1 MMWQT
6 VVNIDKPDFSLDYH
20 SRLMLVGS
28 CFAENIGKKL
38 TEARFSVDCNPC
50 GIVYNPE
57 SVAQVLWRLIEQ
69 REVTADELVW
79 HDGKWISWGHHG
91 SYSAPGREV
100 CLEKMNARIR
110 RGAEQLRKADVLLIT
125 FGTSWVYR
133 YLPSGCVVANCHRF
147 PESDFERFCLSVPEV
162 VGLYDRLLDRLK
174 QINPGVRVLF
184 TVSPIR
190 HWKDGAHENQV
201 SKSILLLAIDE
212 LVRRRNRVCYFP
224 SYEIVLD
231 ELRDYRFYAEDM
243 LHISEAAVDYIWS
256 RFRDTFFSDD
266 ALQVMRQVEKINKGI
281 KHRPFDPES
290 ETYLA
295 FCRKLQEELNRLGD
309 RYPLLNREMQ
319 IAGL

>member
-1 MMWQT
+1 MWQT
-6 VVNIDKPDFSLDYH
+6 VVDIDKPDFSLDYH

-38 TEARFSVDCNPC
+38 TETRFSVDCNPC

-57 SVAQVLWRLIEQ
+57 SVAQVLWRLLEE

-91 SYSAPGREV
+91 SYSAPERDV

-110 RGAEQLRKADVLLIT
+110 RGAEQLRKADLLLIT

-133 YLPSGCVVANCHRF
+133 YLPSGRVVANCHRF

-162 VGLYDRLLDRLK
+162 VGLYDRLLDRLE
-174 QINPGVRVLF
+174 QINPRVRVLF

-190 HWKDGAHENQV
+190 HWKDGAHGNQV

-212 LVRRRNRVCYFP
+212 LVRRRERVCYFP

-243 LHISEAAVDYIWS
+243 LHISEVAIDYIWS
-256 RFRDTFFSDD
+256 RFKDTFLSAD

-281 KHRPFDPES
+281 NHRPFDPES

-295 FCRKLQEELNRLGD
+295 FRRKLQEELKQLGS
-309 RYPLLNREMQ
+309 RYPLLNQEIQ
-319 IAGL
+319 TSGL

>member
-6 VVNIDKPDFSLDYH
+6 VVDIDKPDFSLDYH

-57 SVAQVLWRLIEQ
+57 SVAQVLWRLLEE

-91 SYSAPGREV
+91 SYSASERDV

-110 RGAEQLRKADVLLIT
+110 RGAEQLRKADLLLIT

-133 YLPSGCVVANCHRF
+133 YLPSGRVVANCHRF

-162 VGLYDRLLDRLK
+162 VGLYDRLLDRLE
-174 QINPGVRVLF
+174 QINPRVRVLF

-190 HWKDGAHENQV
+190 HWKDGAHGNQV

-212 LVRRRNRVCYFP
+212 LVRRRERGCYFP

-243 LHISEAAVDYIWS
+243 LHISEVAVDYIWS
-256 RFRDTFFSDD
+256 RFKDTFLSAD
-266 ALQVMRQVEKINKGI
+266 ALQVMRQVEKINKGTN
-281 KHRPFDPES
+281 HRPFDPES

-295 FCRKLQEELNRLGD
+295 FRRKLQEELKQLGS
-309 RYPLLNREMQ
+309 RYPLLNQEIQ
-319 IAGL
+319 TSGL

>member
-1 MMWQT
+1 MWQT
-6 VVNIDKPDFSLDYH
+6 VVDIDKPDFSLDYH
-20 SRLMLVGS
+20 SRLVLVGS

-38 TEARFSVDCNPC
+38 AEARLSVECNPC

-57 SVAQVLWRLIEQ
+57 SVAQVLRRLIER

-91 SYSAPGREV
+91 SYSASGREA
-100 CLEKMNARIR
+100 CLAKMNAGIR
-110 RGAEQLRKADVLLIT
+110 RGVEQLRKADLLLIT

-133 YLPSGCVVANCHRF
+133 YLPDGCVVANCHRF
-147 PESDFERFCLSVPEV
+147 PESDFERFRLSVPEI
-162 VGLYDRLLDRLK
+162 VGLYERLLEQLE
-174 QINPGVRVLF
+174 QINPGIRVLF

-201 SKSILLLAIDE
+201 SKSVLLLAIDE
-212 LVRRRNRVCYFP
+212 LARRRKHVYYFP

-243 LHISEAAVDYIWS
+243 LHISETAVDYIWS
-256 RFRDTFFSDD
+256 RFKDTFLSAD

-281 KHRPFDPES
+281 SHRPFEPES

-295 FCRKLQEELNRLGD
+295 FLRKLKDELEQLGK
-309 RYPLLNREMQ
+309 RYPLLRQE
-319 IAGL
+319 I

>member
-6 VVNIDKPDFSLDYH
+6 VVDIDKPDFSLDYH

-57 SVAQVLWRLIEQ
+57 SVAQVLWRLLEE

-91 SYSAPGREV
+91 SYSASERDV

-110 RGAEQLRKADVLLIT
+110 RGAEQLRKADLLLIT

-133 YLPSGCVVANCHRF
+133 YLPSGRVVANCHRF

-162 VGLYDRLLDRLK
+162 VGLYDRLLDRLE
-174 QINPGVRVLF
+174 QINPRVRVLF

-190 HWKDGAHENQV
+190 HWKDGAHGNQV

-212 LVRRRNRVCYFP
+212 LVRRRERVCYFP

-256 RFRDTFFSDD
+256 RFKDTFLSAD
-266 ALQVMRQVEKINKGI
+266 ALQVMRQVEKINKGTN
-281 KHRPFDPES
+281 HRPFDPES

-295 FCRKLQEELNRLGD
+295 FRRKLQEELKQLGS
-309 RYPLLNREMQ
+309 RYPLLNQEIQ
-319 IAGL
+319 TSGL